1 MQRFKRFIGEK
12 VISENLKDLEKLST
26 YGLECRS
33 LPESLDE
40 FYEIELSVGSPDDEV
55 ILAVAVLE
63 GKIKR
68 IMFVKVDKTDPDVC
82 RPLTEEQLIKLIDEY
97 GKRLVNFFEYMTQ

>member
-12 VISENLKDLEKLST
+12 VISENFTNPEKLST
-26 YGLECRS
+26 YGIDCKK

-40 FYEIELSVGSPDDEV
+40 FDEIELSVGSPDDEV
-55 ILAVAVLE
+55 LLAVSVLE

-68 IMFVKVDKTDPDVC
+68 IMFVKVDKTDPDAC
-82 RPLTEEQLIKLIDEY
+82 SPFTEEQLIKLLEEY
-97 GKRLVNFFEYMTQ
+97 GERLINFFEYVTQ

>member
-12 VISENLKDLEKLST
+12 VIPENLKDLEKLST
-26 YGLECRS
+26 YGLECRN

-40 FYEIELSVGSPDDEV
+40 FDEIELSVGSPDDEV

-68 IMFVKVDKTDPDVC
+68 IMFVKVDKTDPDAC